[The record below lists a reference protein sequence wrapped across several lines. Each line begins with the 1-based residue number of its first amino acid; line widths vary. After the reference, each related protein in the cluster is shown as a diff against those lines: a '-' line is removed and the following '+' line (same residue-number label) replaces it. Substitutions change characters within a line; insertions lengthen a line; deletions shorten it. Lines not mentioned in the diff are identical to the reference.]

1 MNSFNQQHGDPRLT
15 HHHANMPSD
24 GVIEGSTATHST
36 ASTFSALQ
44 GPLPQATPS
53 CRWEGSASLCQLLA
67 MGRGCFTETQLPSFP
82 SLQLPQE
89 TADFLKIDGVH
100 FLPLCTQSIS
110 SATTSNVHINYYHN
124 ASTSVCAALPGE
136 SVPAVTCILLPSR
149 PCPWLRFPELLHA
162 QQQSWDS
169 PRGGEAAGR
178 VCTQILSDPGSEV
191 HLVHG
196 FLLPS
201 SLCPIEQQH
210 PKTVWSPHA
219 ECPQL

>member
-1 MNSFNQQHGDPRLT
+1 
-15 HHHANMPSD
+15 MPH
-24 GVIEGSTATHST
+24 T
-36 ASTFSALQ
+36 ALQ
-44 GPLPQATPS
+44 AHFQLCRALSRRQLHPVGGRAALP
-53 CRWEGSASLCQLLA
+53 SASCWPWAEAASQ
-67 MGRGCFTETQLPSFP
+67 RPSSRPFHLY
-82 SLQLPQE
+82 SWPQE

-210 PKTVWSPHA
+210 PKSVWSPHA